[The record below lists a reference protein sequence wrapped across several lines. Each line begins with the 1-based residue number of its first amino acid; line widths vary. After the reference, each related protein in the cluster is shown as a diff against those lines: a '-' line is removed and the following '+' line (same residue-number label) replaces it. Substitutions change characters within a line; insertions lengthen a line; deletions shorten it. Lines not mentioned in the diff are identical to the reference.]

1 MSKYRITLTP
11 IDKFFFGGDMTFQ
24 VGDNDKDKF
33 NKRYKS
39 YIIQSSLF
47 PQQTSLLGMLR
58 FLVLRNAGAD
68 VFKDGKI
75 VDKNKAKA
83 KELIGGRSF
92 SVNPN
97 HEENSFGLIKSLS
110 HVRVQQTKDG
120 KCADWEFKPLF
131 GELDLN
137 QNAKADGAHNYQ
149 TVWLPNLDKNA
160 YNAKDSLKKYLT
172 NGEDDRLVSTFF
184 KEDRRIGISRDIKT
198 GKTGEDALFIQI
210 SYRFAQDARYCFA
223 FEAEIDDCLALERY
237 DGQMVSVGGDN
248 SQFII
253 GITKEKQC
261 KTLPGMTNALYLLS
275 PTFLPREEAKT
286 AAFAITDLMPF
297 RFLSSVMDEVSSYH
311 ILSGK
316 LVRSDGF
323 ELYAPG
329 SVFYFKSEE
338 DKQKF
343 ASLIEAKRE
352 FRQIGY
358 NEYQ

>member
-39 YIIQSSLF
+39 YIIQSSLY

-58 FLVLRNAGAD
+58 FLILRNAGAD

-75 VDKNKAKA
+75 VDKDKAKT
-83 KELIGGRSF
+83 LIGGKSF
-92 SVNPN
+92 SVNPS
-97 HEENSFGLIKSLS
+97 HEENNFGLIKSLS
-110 HVRVQQTKDG
+110 HVWVQQSKDG
-120 KCADWEFKPLF
+120 KCTDWEFKPLF

-149 TVWLPNLDKNA
+149 TVWLPNLDKKA

-172 NGEDDRLVSTFF
+172 DGKDKRQVIEFF
-184 KEDRRIGISRDIKT
+184 KEDRRIGIARDIRT

-210 SYRFAQDARYCFA
+210 SYRFAQDAHYCFA
-223 FEAEIDDCLALERY
+223 FEAEIDDCLPLEQY
-237 DGQMVSVGGDN
+237 NGKMVTVGGDN

-253 GITKEKQC
+253 GITKETRS
-261 KTLPGMTNALYLLS
+261 KTLSCMTNALYLLS

-338 DKQKF
+338 EKQKF
-343 ASLIEAKRE
+343 ASLIEAKKE

>member
-11 IDKFFFGGDMTFQ
+11 VDKFFFGGDMTFQ
-24 VGDNDKDKF
+24 VGDKEDDKF

-39 YIIQSSLF
+39 YIIQSSRF

-58 FLVLRNAGAD
+58 FLILRNAGPE

-75 VDKNKAKA
+75 VDKAKAKA
-83 KELIGGRSF
+83 KALIGGRSF

-97 HEENSFGLIKSLS
+97 HEANSFGLIKCLS
-110 HVRVQQTKDG
+110 HVRVQRTKDG
-120 KCADWEFKPLF
+120 ECANLEFKPLF
-131 GELDLN
+131 DELDLVR
-137 QNAKADGAHNYQ
+137 NAQANAAHNYQ
-149 TVWLPNLDKNA
+149 TVSLPDLDKKA
-160 YNAKDSLKKYLT
+160 YDAKKPLKKYLT
-172 NGEDDRLVSTFF
+172 DGKDKWSVDDFF

-210 SYRFAQDARYCFA
+210 SYRFAQDAHYCFA
-223 FEAEIDDCLALERY
+223 FEAEIDDSLPLERY
-237 DGQMVSVGGDN
+237 NGQMVTVGGDN

-253 GITKEKQC
+253 GISKEALAN
-261 KTLPGMTNALYLLS
+261 TPHIMTNALHLLS

-311 ILSGK
+311 ILSRN
-316 LVRSDGF
+316 LVRSNSF

-329 SVFYFKSEE
+329 SVFYFKNEE
-338 DKQKF
+338 DKLKF
-343 ASLIEAKRE
+343 ASLIEAKKE